1 MGGLKGIEPSW
12 SPLVKCLVRR
22 GDGAVERAGLENRNT
37 RKRIVGSNPTLSAS
51 QPHSSSSSPECP
63 QTAADSTDRVRTWTC
78 GLTGL
83 PPRRNAPF
91 GVGERDSTP
100 LHAKGGLEEFGRLVG
115 DTAQSAGA
123 MQVNHRGVA
132 ADAGFCRSAPGALR
146 VSFASKSISRSSGAA
161 RLRNLK

>member
-1 MGGLKGIEPSW
+1 MPASA
-12 SPLVKCLVRR
+12 S
-22 GDGAVERAGLENRNT
+22 AGLHWDQRGNT
-37 RKRIVGSNPTLSAS
+37 SVACELQRRVESVTPHRVLPKPSCSGPLCCRQNTIRARMYASGRWRTPSTSPTG
-51 QPHSSSSSPECP
+51 
-63 QTAADSTDRVRTWTC
+63 VRTRTC

-146 VSFASKSISRSSGAA
+146 VSFASKSIHAVLAPRAYGT
-161 RLRNLK
+161 

>member
-1 MGGLKGIEPSW
+1 MRRHPGRAAR
-12 SPLVKCLVRR
+12 VRR
-22 GDGAVERAGLENRNT
+22 RAESGWFRVEKGGSSNESVSGFQARSRSFVVKKRYLGVPFLAPRPGLEP
-37 RKRIVGSNPTLSAS
+37 G
-51 QPHSSSSSPECP
+51 
-63 QTAADSTDRVRTWTC
+63 TC

-146 VSFASKSISRSSGAA
+146 VSFASKSIHAVLAPRAYGT
-161 RLRNLK
+161 

>member
-1 MGGLKGIEPSW
+1 MTGQGIPDRLCREF
-12 SPLVKCLVRR
+12 VKKVAL
-22 GDGAVERAGLENRNT
+22 AGLGE
-37 RKRIVGSNPTLSAS
+37 GTLEHPLRLGRCEMMA
-51 QPHSSSSSPECP
+51 PRPGLEP
-63 QTAADSTDRVRTWTC
+63 GTC

-132 ADAGFCRSAPGALR
+132 ADGGFCRTAPGALR
-146 VSFASKSISRSSGAA
+146 VSFASKSIHAVLAPRAYGT
-161 RLRNLK
+161 

>member
-1 MGGLKGIEPSW
+1 MKHAVDEIE
-12 SPLVKCLVRR
+12 
-22 GDGAVERAGLENRNT
+22 
-37 RKRIVGSNPTLSAS
+37 KRISFERRPSALGRWRTPSTSPTG
-51 QPHSSSSSPECP
+51 
-63 QTAADSTDRVRTWTC
+63 VRTRTY

-146 VSFASKSISRSSGAA
+146 VSFASKSIHAVLAPRAYGT
-161 RLRNLK
+161 

>member
-1 MGGLKGIEPSW
+1 MSGMEKGDRRLRVDRRHQVRPRPGREP
-12 SPLVKCLVRR
+12 
-22 GDGAVERAGLENRNT
+22 GA
-37 RKRIVGSNPTLSAS
+37 
-51 QPHSSSSSPECP
+51 
-63 QTAADSTDRVRTWTC
+63 C

-83 PPRRNAPF
+83 ASRRNAPF

-100 LHAKGGLEEFGRLVG
+100 LYAKGGLEEFGRLVG

-146 VSFASKSISRSSGAA
+146 VSFASKSIHAVLAPRAY
-161 RLRNLK
+161 RT